1 MLLAEGFKGN
11 LLVSRLILS
20 SAERL
25 IRLESSLDTL
35 HRKWPRSDNRMSE
48 ISSIP
53 DAITFI
59 RWSSSSGWSSLSHT
73 TEAGGEA
80 VSPHSKTA
88 VWPRNRVRPTGSESN
103 LGRAGKERQCFLS
116 SAQLK
121 WLAQKGNKIVT
132 INSLRQQLSM
142 DCATILQPWKLNWRA
157 PDKSFIISIA
167 HYKSL

>member
-35 HRKWPRSDNRMSE
+35 HRKWPLSDNRMSE

-53 DAITFI
+53 EAITFI

-73 TEAGGEA
+73 TAAGGEA

-103 LGRAGKERQCFLS
+103 LGRAGKERKTL
-116 SAQLK
+116 AQLK
-121 WLAQKGNKIVT
+121 WLAQKGNKFVNL
-132 INSLRQQLSM
+132 NSLRRQLSM